1 MSTTTKSFNNV
12 KVNVS
17 YVNKKSNNLLP
28 TITLP
33 TSNQNINDVIGV
45 VMTYLNDLGNC
56 AFKDVATTITQNS
69 TNPISSGAV
78 YTALANTVGK
88 NVTGTSY
95 TINGVTK
102 TAGAGAEIF
111 NDYNENKAIGEYSH
125 AEGLSTVAYGYCS
138 HAEGW
143 VATASGY
150 TAHAEGQ
157 GTTASGNFSHSEGGG
172 TTASGDCSHAEGS
185 GTTASGIFSHA
196 EGLFTKASSANQHA
210 QGKYNVADSSDKYA
224 FIIGNGT
231 ADNARSNAFAIDWNG
246 LIYVNN
252 ATTGVDVSS
261 IASTIGDIN
270 TILESLLGEEE
281 ET

>member
-1 MSTTTKSFNNV
+1 MADEPVNVINQTTKSLNNV

-33 TSNQNINDVIGV
+33 ASNQNINNVIGV
-45 VMTYLNDLGNC
+45 VMTYLNDLRNC
-56 AFKDVATTITQNS
+56 AFKDVDTTITQNS

-95 TINGVTK
+95 TINGETE

-111 NDYNENKAIGEYSH
+111 NNYNQNKAIGAYSH
-125 AEGLSTVAYGYCS
+125 AEGIGTVAYGYCS
-138 HAEGW
+138 HAEGQESEASGEYSHAEGW
-143 VATASGY
+143 VTTASGY
-150 TAHAEGQ
+150 AA
-157 GTTASGNFSHSEGGG
+157 
-172 TTASGDCSHAEGS
+172 HAEGS
-185 GTTASGIFSHA
+185 GTTASGNFSHA
-196 EGLFTKASSANQHA
+196 EGNGTKASSANQHA

-231 ADNARSNAFAIDWNG
+231 ANNARSNAFAIDWNG

-270 TILESLLGEEE
+270 TVLESLLGEEE
-281 ET
+281 GE

>member
-1 MSTTTKSFNNV
+1 MPTTTKSFNNV

-17 YVNKKSNNLLP
+17 YVNKKSNNTLP
-28 TITLP
+28 AITLP
-33 TSNQNINDVIGV
+33 ASNQNINDVIGV
-45 VMTYLNDLGNC
+45 VMTYLNDLGIS
-56 AFKDVATTITQNS
+56 AFKDVDTTITQNS

-125 AEGLSTVAYGYCS
+125 AEGLGTVAYEYCS

-150 TAHAEGQ
+150 CSHVEGQ

-196 EGLFTKASSANQHA
+196 EGWFTKASSANQHA
-210 QGKYNVADSSDKYA
+210 QGKFNVADSSDKYA

-231 ADNARSNAFAIDWNG
+231 DNNARSNAFAIDWNG

-270 TILESLLGEEE
+270 TVLESLLGEEE

>member
-56 AFKDVATTITQNS
+56 AFKDVDTTITQNS

-95 TINGVTK
+95 TINGETE

-111 NDYNENKAIGEYSH
+111 NNYNENKAIGEYSH
-125 AEGLSTVAYGYCS
+125 AEGLGTVAYGYCS
-138 HAEGW
+138 HAEGQESEASGEYSHAEGW
-143 VATASGY
+143 AATASGY
-150 TAHAEGQ
+150 NSHAEGQ
-157 GTTASGNFSHSEGGG
+157 GTTASGNFSHSEGLG
-172 TTASGDCSHAEGS
+172 TTASGNSSHAEGS
-185 GTTASGIFSHA
+185 GTT
-196 EGLFTKASSANQHA
+196 ASSANQHA
-210 QGKYNVADSSDKYA
+210 QGKYNVVDSSDKYA

-231 ADNARSNAFAIDWNG
+231 AYNARSNAFAIDWNG

-270 TILESLLGEEE
+270 TVLESLLGEEE
-281 ET
+281 GE

>member
-28 TITLP
+28 TTTLP
-33 TSNQNINDVIGV
+33 ASNQNINNVIGV
-45 VMTYLNDLGNC
+45 VMTYLNDLRNC
-56 AFKDVATTITQNS
+56 AFKDVDTTITQNS

-95 TINGVTK
+95 TINGETE

-111 NDYNENKAIGEYSH
+111 NNYNQNKAIGAYSH
-125 AEGLSTVAYGYCS
+125 AEGIGTVAYGYCS
-138 HAEGW
+138 HAEGQESEASGEYSHAEGW
-143 VATASGY
+143 VTTASGY
-150 TAHAEGQ
+150 AA
-157 GTTASGNFSHSEGGG
+157 
-172 TTASGDCSHAEGS
+172 HAEGS
-185 GTTASGIFSHA
+185 GTTASGNFSHA
-196 EGLFTKASSANQHA
+196 EGNGTKASSANQHA

-231 ADNARSNAFAIDWNG
+231 ANNARSNAFAIDWNG

-270 TILESLLGEEE
+270 TVLESLLGEEE
-281 ET
+281 GE